1 MTSEIARAIAKV
13 VAYLNC
19 GKEAEAE
26 KWFRKLSE
34 LVGFSHL
41 LK

>member
-19 GKEAEAE
+19 GKRELAEE
-26 KWFRKLSE
+26 WFRTLARLLGLE
-34 LVGFSHL
+34 DL